1 MLSHNKLKDETLYL
15 EASKIA
21 VVPNV
26 SMYHRFLNWMSGE
39 FELYL
44 QDDSNGL
51 KVYFPSG
58 CLSVRLIQSIRAD
71 VYFEIHVKSKNKF
84 LGTQMHRQ
92 ALSVLDQIYKFEKT
106 M

>member
-1 MLSHNKLKDETLYL
+1 MLSHYKLKNETLYL

-21 VVPNV
+21 VVPNI
-26 SMYHRFLNWMSGE
+26 SMYKRFLNWMSGE

-58 CLSVRLIQSIRAD
+58 CLTVRLIQSMRTE
-71 VYFEIHVKSKNKF
+71 VYFEIHVKSKNKL
-84 LGTQMHRQ
+84 LGTRIHRQ
-92 ALSVLDQIYKFEKT
+92 ALTVLDQVCKV
-106 M
+106 

>member
-1 MLSHNKLKDETLYL
+1 MLSHYKLKNETLYL

-21 VVPNV
+21 VVPNI
-26 SMYHRFLNWMSGE
+26 SMYNRFLNWISGE
-39 FELYL
+39 FELFL

-58 CLSVRLIQSIRAD
+58 CLSVQLVQSVRSD

-92 ALSVLDQIYKFEKT
+92 ALVVLDQIYKV
-106 M
+106 